1 MKNISNLFQL
11 TEKDKDQYKKLI
23 DKIDLDTSDDVIG
36 MLNTKVDRLIASD
49 QLNDIEVDLIKN
61 VSVLVS
67 IYQTYPDLTDSIRKR
82 ILFAISYFCDED
94 DDIPDI
100 VPEIGYLDDAVIA
113 RWVIESISKDLPEVS
128 IASVSYTHLT
138 LPTILLV

>member
-23 DKIDLDTSDDVIG
+23 NKIDLDTSDDVII
-36 MLNTKVDRLIASD
+36 MLNAKLDRLIASE

-82 ILFAISYFCDED
+82 ILFAISYFCDEN

-128 IASVSYTHLT
+128 IA
-138 LPTILLV
+138 

>member
-23 DKIDLDTSDDVIG
+23 DKIDLDTSDDVIR
-36 MLNTKVDRLIASD
+36 MLNAKIDRLIASD

-113 RWVIESISKDLPEVS
+113 RWVIDSISKDLPEVS
-128 IASVSYTHLT
+128 IA
-138 LPTILLV
+138 

>member
-23 DKIDLDTSDDVIG
+23 DKIDLNTSVEVIN
-36 MLNTKVDRLIASD
+36 MLKAKLDRLIASE

-82 ILFAISYFCDED
+82 ILFAISYFCDEN

-113 RWVIESISKDLPEVS
+113 RWVIESISKDLPEVI
-128 IASVSYTHLT
+128 IA
-138 LPTILLV
+138 

>member
-1 MKNISNLFQL
+1 MNISKLFQL
-11 TEKDKDQYKKLI
+11 TEKDKVQYQKLI
-23 DKIDLDTSDDVIG
+23 DDIDLNSSDEVIKT
-36 MLNTKVDRLIASD
+36 LNVKLDKLIESGK
-49 QLNDIEVDLIKN
+49 LNDIEVDLIKN

-82 ILFAISYFCDED
+82 ILFAISYFCDVN

-100 VPEIGYLDDAVIA
+100 VPEIGYLDDAVVA

-128 IASVSYTHLT
+128 IA
-138 LPTILLV
+138 

>member
-1 MKNISNLFQL
+1 MNISKLFQL
-11 TEKDKDQYKKLI
+11 TEKDKAQYQKLI
-23 DKIDLDTSDDVIG
+23 DDINLNSSDEVIKTLNVKLD
-36 MLNTKVDRLIASD
+36 KLIESGK
-49 QLNDIEVDLIKN
+49 LNDIEVDLIKN

-82 ILFAISYFCDED
+82 ILFAISYFCDVN

-100 VPEIGYLDDAVIA
+100 VPEIGYLDDAVVA

-128 IASVSYTHLT
+128 LA
-138 LPTILLV
+138 

>member
-23 DKIDLDTSDDVIG
+23 DKIDLDTSDEVIG

-82 ILFAISYFCDED
+82 ILFAISYFCDEN

-128 IASVSYTHLT
+128 IA
-138 LPTILLV
+138 